1 MSKAKTKTTEAANTT
16 TSATPAT
23 PATVRM
29 SFKDVR
35 IAYPGIS
42 LKRLC
47 ETAGLCYQYVLKAG
61 KQPIAGEAYDATSF
75 NYEAVQRICDK
86 HVDLDLGAFDWASIE
101 AEALQAKSAQP
112 RVSAVTDFHPG
123 TLFTLRNPKEVT
135 FNTIYVTSTHIVF
148 IAVPAPTAATTE
160 PSTEDNS
167 MYTQPRVMSWDTFT
181 HQSPRICGNN

>member
-1 MSKAKTKTTEAANTT
+1 MSKATTKTNT
-16 TSATPAT
+16 TSATPTPAT
-23 PATVRM
+23 TSATVRM

-86 HVDLDLGAFDWASIE
+86 HTDLDLSTFDWASIE

-135 FNTIYVTSTHIVF
+135 FSTIYVTSTHIVF
-148 IAVPAPTAATTE
+148 IAVPATPATEATT
-160 PSTEDNS
+160 STEDNS

-181 HQSPRICGNN
+181 HQSPRICGHN